1 MIFYISLCKKVKNK
15 KGKNMEEQKQSLDDK
30 IMKALYEKIIKKETE
45 TKQVGWLN
53 VIFLIITLSVISYIQ
68 LYVYDYSNVSTS
80 FNVFGLYM
88 FATMFFALSLKVRKT
103 KKVSVY
109 KNVSEIKEEMKK
121 HDFELSRFFERNK
134 EKEDYGLSSFE
145 TKGK

>member
-1 MIFYISLCKKVKNK
+1 
-15 KGKNMEEQKQSLDDK
+15 MEEQKQSLDDK
-30 IMKALYEKIIKKETE
+30 IMKALYEKIIKKEAE

-53 VIFLIITLSVISYIQ
+53 VVFLIIALSVISYIQ
-68 LYVYDYSNVSTS
+68 LYVFDYSNTSTS
-80 FNVFGLYM
+80 FNAFGLYM
-88 FATMFFALSLKVRKT
+88 FAIIIFSISLKARKT

-145 TKGK
+145 TKGKDK

>member
-1 MIFYISLCKKVKNK
+1 
-15 KGKNMEEQKQSLDDK
+15 MEEQKQSLDDK
-30 IMKALYEKIIKKETE
+30 IMKALYEKIIKKEAE

-53 VIFLIITLSVISYIQ
+53 VVFLIIALSVISYIQ
-68 LYVYDYSNVSTS
+68 LYVFDYSNASTS
-80 FNVFGLYM
+80 FNAFGLYM
-88 FATMFFALSLKVRKT
+88 FAIMFFALSLKVRKT

-109 KNVSEIKEEMKK
+109 KNISEIKEEMKK

>member
-1 MIFYISLCKKVKNK
+1 
-15 KGKNMEEQKQSLDDK
+15 MEEQKQSLDDK
-30 IMKALYEKIIKKETE
+30 IMKALYEKIIKKEAE

-53 VIFLIITLSVISYIQ
+53 VVFLIIALSIISYIQ
-68 LYVYDYSNVSTS
+68 LYVFDYSNASTG
-80 FNVFGLYM
+80 FNAFGLYM
-88 FATMFFALSLKVRKT
+88 FAIIIFAISLKARKT